1 MNREPDRRL
10 LLSAGEPS
18 GDVLGAGLM
27 AALRIRRAGL
37 SFEGVG
43 GPRMV
48 GAGLRP
54 LAEVT
59 QLGTIGFTGVL
70 GAIPRHLRLY
80 RRILAGARAGRY
92 QGAVLIDYPGFHLRL
107 GAALRQAGVPVIQYV
122 APQLWAWRA
131 SRLPQLARAADE
143 VAAVLPFEEAWF
155 RARGL
160 SCRYVGHPAADRS
173 WSAPEA
179 ARQAIGLTKSGPVLG
194 IFPGSR
200 EGEIGYNWP
209 LFRDVGR
216 RMLAEGSCASVVV
229 AATTT
234 GYYPDAEGFV
244 VRRGEP
250 DLVLAAA
257 TAAVIKSGST
267 TLEAA
272 LAGTPM
278 VVAYRT
284 ARLTYEIARRQMTVG
299 QISLVNLIAGES
311 VVPEFW
317 HPPVS
322 AAPVA
327 DAVRPLLEPS
337 SPAAALQR
345 AGFAAVRARLGPAGA
360 SARVADLLLGRLAC

>member
-1 MNREPDRRL
+1 MSREPVCRL

-18 GDVLGAGLM
+18 GDLLGAGLM
-27 AALRIRRAGL
+27 AALRIRRSGL
-37 SFEGVG
+37 TFEGVG
-43 GPRMV
+43 GSRMV
-48 GAGLRP
+48 GAGLRA
-54 LAEVT
+54 LAEVD
-59 QLGTIGFTGVL
+59 QLGAIGFTGL
-70 GAIPRHLRLY
+70 IGAIPRHLRLY
-80 RRILAGARAGRY
+80 RRIMAGARAGRY

-107 GAALRQAGVPVIQYV
+107 GEALRRAGVPVIQYV
-122 APQLWAWRA
+122 APQLWAWHA
-131 SRLPQLARAADE
+131 SRLPRLARAADE

-155 RARGL
+155 RERGL
-160 SCRYVGHPAADRS
+160 VCRYVGHPAADRS
-173 WSAPEA
+173 WSSRADA
-179 ARQAIGLTKSGPVLG
+179 LHALGITKSGPVLG

-209 LFRDVGR
+209 LFRDVGQR
-216 RMLAEGSCASVVV
+216 LLAEGACVSVVV
-229 AATTT
+229 AATPT
-234 GYYPDAEGFV
+234 GYYPGAEGFEI
-244 VRRGEP
+244 RRGVP

-284 ARLTYEIARRQMTVG
+284 ARLTYEIARRQMTVS
-299 QISLVNLIAGES
+299 QISLVNLIAGEA

-327 DAVRPLLEPS
+327 DAVRPLLDAS
-337 SPAAALQR
+337 SPATALQL
-345 AGFAAVRARLGPAGA
+345 AGFTAVRARLGERGA
-360 SARVADLLLGRLAC
+360 SARVADLLLGRLTC